1 VQHLLHNLT
10 AGPSEGA
17 RAAGRS
23 SAIPPDFGLHL
34 IAIEHGVATV
44 DIEPVS
50 SLSAERLP
58 VAVGQVVL
66 SVASAPTVR
75 GVALQTYGRPVQVPL
90 PGGSLT
96 DGPVT
101 ATDYVDLLSPRWRQ
115 PGAFGCSKA

>member
-1 VQHLLHNLT
+1 
-10 AGPSEGA
+10 
-17 RAAGRS
+17 
-23 SAIPPDFGLHL
+23 
-34 IAIEHGVATV
+34 
-44 DIEPVS
+44 VS